1 MIAYIVEWIST
12 FLVFAHVHGPGI
24 LFTFT
29 I

>member
-1 MIAYIVEWIST
+1 MIAYLVEWWST

-24 LFTFT
+24 LFAFT

>member
-1 MIAYIVEWIST
+1 MIAYLVEWWST